1 MDTKGVIEQILNAG
15 SELAKQGQTIAQNKL
30 DIPAEG
36 TEREA
41 SLSGMGK
48 GAAIAG
54 VLALLLG
61 TKAGRGVT
69 GAGLKLGTLGALG
82 GLAYK
87 TY

>member
-1 MDTKGVIEQILNAG
+1 MDTKGFIESILNAG
-15 SELAKQGQTIAQNKL
+15 SELAKQGQAIAQNKL

-41 SLSGMGK
+41 TLSGMGK

-61 TKAGRGVT
+61 TKT
-69 GAGLKLGTLGALG
+69 
-82 GLAYK
+82 
-87 TY
+87 